1 MKVSQLKQK
10 HASTGFAQVRTSVK
24 LVRQSG
30 QTFKKR
36 MSLIFIQRIYLCIL
50 EQCCEANN
58 VPQKCLGLCVE
69 EEEDSAV
76 VARSAFT
83 SICDKFSSI
92 VVRCTVEG
100 GGKVLCLVHVK

>member
-1 MKVSQLKQK
+1 MRVSQLRQK

-24 LVRQSG
+24 LVKQSG
-30 QTFKKR
+30 QKR
-36 MSLIFIQRIYLCIL
+36 TSLIFIQRRYLCIL

-69 EEEDSAV
+69 EEEDAAV

-100 GGKVLCLVHVK
+100 GGIVVCFINMK

>member
-1 MKVSQLKQK
+1 MGNNNLGSN
-10 HASTGFAQVRTSVK
+10 F
-24 LVRQSG
+24 
-30 QTFKKR
+30 F
-36 MSLIFIQRIYLCIL
+36 SLILNRYLCVL

-69 EEEDSAV
+69 EEGDSAV

-100 GGKVLCLVHVK
+100 GGNVLCLIHVK